1 MQEGHPLAFISKALY
16 PKNQALSTYENEL
29 LAIPFAIK
37 QWSHYLQSRHFV
49 IKTDHKSLKY
59 LLEQKRLGTS
69 TRQAWMTKLQL
80 YDYEI
85 QYRKGQENHVAHAL
99 SMKPS
104 TSMFAIIVHVMLD
117 QLMTAIKATWQSDP
131 SLKQLIAELQQ
142 DFNSHSRY
150 TWQND

>member
-85 QYRKGQENHVAHAL
+85 
-99 SMKPS
+99 
-104 TSMFAIIVHVMLD
+104 
-117 QLMTAIKATWQSDP
+117 
-131 SLKQLIAELQQ
+131 
-142 DFNSHSRY
+142 
-150 TWQND
+150 